1 MLIYVKQDG
10 DIYNLDNMV
19 RIYPED
25 NYVRFN
31 MVSGDSS
38 VMVICKSEEQAK
50 NVVSY
55 IYLRMTLSNGNV
67 VLDLDDFEEGD
78 KP

>member
-31 MVSGDSS
+31 IVSGDSS

-55 IYLRMTLSNGNV
+55 IYHRMTLGNGNV
-67 VLDLDDFEEGD
+67 VLDLDDFEEG
-78 KP
+78 

>member
-25 NYVRFN
+25 DIVCFN
-31 MVSGDSS
+31 MVSGGRGI
-38 VMVICKSEEQAK
+38 MVRCENEEQAK

-55 IYLRMTLSNGNV
+55 IYHRMTLGNGNV
-67 VLDLDDFEEGD
+67 VLDLDDFEEG
-78 KP
+78 

>member
-10 DIYNLDNMV
+10 DIFNLDNII
-19 RIYPED
+19 RIYPWEEYVKYVLPTG
-25 NYVRFN
+25 NYGVL
-31 MVSGDSS
+31 
-38 VMVICKSEEQAK
+38 IECKSEEQAK

-67 VLDLDDFEEGD
+67 VLDLDDFEEG
-78 KP
+78 

>member
-25 NYVRFN
+25 DIVCFN
-31 MVSGDSS
+31 MVSGDRGI
-38 VMVICKSEEQAK
+38 MVRCENEEQAK

-55 IYLRMTLSNGNV
+55 IYHRMTLGNGNV
-67 VLDLDDFEEGD
+67 VLDLDDFEEG
-78 KP
+78 

>member
-55 IYLRMTLSNGNV
+55 IYLRMTLGNGNV
-67 VLDLDDFEEGD
+67 VLDLDDFEEG
-78 KP
+78 

>member
-55 IYLRMTLSNGNV
+55 IYHRMTLGNGNV
-67 VLDLDDFEEGD
+67 VLDLDDFEEG
-78 KP
+78 